1 MDKTGTLIGYTYSAK
16 VVILRGRATNF
27 KTVNSFREWV
37 LQINCISMAGTII
50 PPFIVFKG
58 HVYTERMWE
67 EAYEALGN
75 CAIDISK
82 NGWLNQEI
90 GLKWL

>member
-1 MDKTGTLIGYTYSAK
+1 MDETGTLIGYVYSAK

-27 KTVNSFREWV
+27 KTVNGSREWV
-37 LQINCISMAGTII
+37 SQIDCIGIVGTTI

-67 EAYEALGN
+67 EAYEALSN
-75 CAIDISK
+75 CAIGVNK
-82 NGWLNQEI
+82 NGWLN
-90 GLKWL
+90 